1 MAGSARTRFIFV
13 VTGLVP
19 VSGNGRFLSEY
30 DKSENARLSRLVS
43 YYNNVLFTFPD
54 SRKVIP
60 LSRGNVATGDKRVA
74 GWLQLSLPNY
84 PTTQLPNYPTTQ
96 LKTKNRLII
105 LLSRSFLLIFLCLDA
120 LFVAAV
126 DARSHAVIFFE
137 GGGEF
142 CVLGVSGAL

>member
-84 PTTQLPNYPTTQ
+84 LTTQLPNYPTTQLPNYPTTQ
-96 LKTKNRLII
+96 LPN
-105 LLSRSFLLIFLCLDA
+105 
-120 LFVAAV
+120 
-126 DARSHAVIFFE
+126 
-137 GGGEF
+137 
-142 CVLGVSGAL
+142 

>member
-84 PTTQLPNYPTTQ
+84 LTTQ